1 MRHEAI
7 NTQNKPAPSSIA
19 LGNWLMLV
27 RLSGIK
33 TPLDQLSNEEVD
45 LILAGVSE
53 QAGEAVPP
61 VGTQAKKEKEDV
73 R

>member
-7 NTQNKPAPSSIA
+7 DTQNEPAPSSVT

-33 TPLDQLSNEEVD
+33 TPLDQLSNKEVD
-45 LILAGVSE
+45 LILARVSE
-53 QAGEAVPP
+53 LAGE
-61 VGTQAKKEKEDV
+61 KETPRILEGRKE
-73 R
+73 